1 MAISDAYVY
10 ATNIAVALKSNKKT
24 LKEAISHSDTESRRK
39 SAKKIVKMARLFC
52 NLAVSQNP
60 VIMCCMYLYAKFA
73 PDSEFISLIEQTDT
87 SNVALLKELDE
98 QRCTPEEQVAMRKTL

>member
-24 LKEAISHSDTESRRK
+24 LKEAITHCDTESRRK
-39 SAKKIVKMARLFC
+39 SSKKIVKMARLFC
-52 NLAVSQNP
+52 NLGISQNP
-60 VIMCCMYLYAKFA
+60 VIMCFMYLYAKFA
-73 PDSEFISLIEQTDT
+73 PDSEFISLIEQTDD

-98 QRCTPEEQVAMRKTL
+98 ERCIPEEQVALRKTF